1 MFAAVVVDAKSWQV
15 AAIGTVAIN
24 FPPIVVLNECHC
36 SVLGQQASPGKQRQ
50 LLEGVGADIPSK
62 ELTATIEGSKPIM
75 LAKSEV
81 IMEIGDRKLL
91 PR

>member
-1 MFAAVVVDAKSWQV
+1 MRRPETVRLREAKS
-15 AAIGTVAIN
+15 
-24 FPPIVVLNECHC
+24 E
-36 SVLGQQASPGKQRQ
+36 SVGQQASPGKQRQ